1 MDIASQII
9 QMGHT
14 AKNEEAG
21 KQKSGL
27 CLIDRAWEHG
37 TRTALVTEAG
47 QFSYA
52 DLLDASARVAR
63 FCLAGRD
70 DLNEQRVAFLAPSG
84 FDYVAMQWGI
94 WRAGGVAVPLC
105 TLYPEPELRY
115 VIENSKASILL
126 AHEDL
131 ARRVSSIAEDL
142 GIRFAVG
149 SEAFKHDTS
158 ELPRVAITRRAMM
171 LYTSGTTG
179 KPKGVV
185 TTHLNN
191 QAQIMSLVD
200 AWGWSKDDHILHVLP
215 LHHIHGIVNVLLCSL
230 WSGATCEMMSRFDPK
245 RVWEIIERGGLTLFM
260 AVPTIYS
267 KLITAWEAY
276 NDPKRGQLTRMCSR
290 LRLMVSGSAALPVP
304 TLETWET
311 ISGHRLL
318 ERYGMTEIG
327 MALSNPL
334 NGERVAGTV
343 GTTLP
348 GIEVR
353 LVGEA
358 GHIVAEGEPGEIEV
372 CGPNVFLEYW
382 DRPEATREAFK
393 GGWFK
398 TGDIAVFEN
407 GRYRLLGRNSVDIIK
422 TGGYK
427 VSALEIE
434 SVLKEH
440 ASNLECAVV
449 GVEDQEWGQQV
460 CAAMVP
466 RNQEEL
472 TLDSL
477 RTWAKGRMAVY
488 KVPQRLAIVDELPR
502 NAMGKV
508 VKQKVV
514 ELFEEA

>member
-1 MDIASQII
+1 
-9 QMGHT
+9 MGYA
-14 AKNEEAG
+14 AKTDDAG

-27 CLIDRAWEHG
+27 SLIDRAWEHSE
-37 TRTALVTEAG
+37 RTALVTEAG
-47 QFSYA
+47 PFSYA
-52 DLLDASARVAR
+52 DLLEASAKAAS
-63 FCLAGRD
+63 FCLAECD
-70 DLNEQRVAFLAPSG
+70 DLREQRVAFLAPSG

-105 TLYPEPELRY
+105 TLHPEPELRY

-126 AHEDL
+126 AHKDL
-131 ARRVSSIAEDL
+131 ANRVWTIAEDL

-149 SEAFKHDTS
+149 SEVFRHDVV
-158 ELPRVAITRRAMM
+158 ELPRVAVTRRAMM

-191 QAQIMSLVD
+191 QAQIMSLVH
-200 AWGWSKDDHILHVLP
+200 AWGWSRDDRILHVLP

-230 WSGATCEMMSRFDPK
+230 WSGATCEMMSGFDPK
-245 RVWEIIERGGLTLFM
+245 KVWEIIERGGLTLFM

-267 KLITAWEAY
+267 KLIAAWEAY
-276 NDPKRGQLTRMCSR
+276 DDSKRRQLTRMCSQ

-304 TLETWET
+304 TLEKWET

-343 GTTLP
+343 GTPLP

-353 LVGEA
+353 LVEEDGNLVA
-358 GHIVAEGEPGEIEV
+358 GSEPGEVEV

-382 DRPEATREAFK
+382 DRPEATREAFR

-398 TGDIAVFEN
+398 TGDIAVLEN
-407 GRYRLLGRNSVDIIK
+407 GRYRLLGRNSVDIIN

-434 SVLKEH
+434 SVLKGH
-440 ASNLECAVV
+440 PSNLECAVV
-449 GVEDQEWGQQV
+449 GVEDQEWGQRV
-460 CAAMVP
+460 CAAVVP
-466 RNQEEL
+466 RKTETL

-477 RTWAKGRMAVY
+477 RAWAKERMAVY
-488 KVPQRLAIVDELPR
+488 KVPRQLAIVDELPR

-508 VKQKVV
+508 VKQRVA
-514 ELFEEA
+514 ELFEEV